1 MDLLHVA
8 LPVFVSL
15 TVSRQLTAVS
25 ELAREQAG
33 VPEGGRA
40 IRAGLCFGHVWLTSP
55 LLFLVTVSPP
65 GK

>member
-40 IRAGLCFGHVWLTSP
+40 IRAGLCFGHV
-55 LLFLVTVSPP
+55 
-65 GK
+65 